1 MFTTNE
7 KFINTS
13 ITAAIIGSLLNIALA
28 SMSLPLATD
37 DEISPPNGA
46 ANLPIKSQL
55 MHMLVH
61 HNQVLLTSSAIVFAL
76 VFLSTNLALSL

>member
-28 SMSLPLATD
+28 SMSLPFATD

>member
-37 DEISPPNGA
+37 DEVSPPNGA

>member
-1 MFTTNE
+1 MFTTKE
-7 KFINTS
+7 KFINIS

-55 MHMLVH
+55 IHMLVH

>member
-28 SMSLPLATD
+28 SMSLPFATD
-37 DEISPPNGA
+37 DEVSPPNGA